1 MIFPAE
7 GRSLVLAF
15 FFCPEAGMDYKCDR
29 WQRLR
34 ERILRRDK
42 RCRETAR
49 YSPMPPAAT
58 VVHHVFPAE
67 DYPGWAWEPWN
78 LIGLSERAHNAMHD
92 RRTGKLTELGLAWQ
106 RRVSPPSSAPAP
118 W

>member
-1 MIFPAE
+1 M
-7 GRSLVLAF
+7 VLAF
-15 FFCPEAGMDYKCDR
+15 FFCPEAGMNYKCDR

-58 VVHHVFPAE
+58 VVHHVYPAE

-106 RRVSPPSSAPAP
+106 RRVSPPSSAPPP